1 MQRVALD
8 VAECVPVQAD
18 VVQVARAVV
27 QPLQVLA
34 AGQFGADAVAQRV
47 VLVLQAAGKALAGAC
62 LLRELAQQV
71 VGQCGAAA
79 AVVDGFDQP
88 PGGVFFEA
96 PRAVAFV
103 VSLPPSGLM
112 RLIGKP
118 HECGV
123 DF

>member
-88 PGGVFFEA
+88 PGAVPAVAGEFVLGGEVGR
-96 PRAVAFV
+96 PRA
-103 VSLPPSGLM
+103 ST
-112 RLIGKP
+112 
-118 HECGV
+118 
-123 DF
+123 